1 MEYKIIILR
10 ADIDEEDTLPD
21 KDTDEI
27 WKGEVFNQVE
37 RKRVVKEEQRER
49 ERQEQKQTH
58 NDKRKKEELASY
70 NK

>member
-10 ADIDEEDTLPD
+10 ADKEDTLPD